1 MLCIFL
7 VAACKARWNNIRD
20 TYRKSLKK
28 NTTKSGQSAAKK
40 IKNYKFADQLSFI
53 NKYFEER
60 KSKTN
65 IEYENDEEEEENMQ
79 LDSEEQPEENLSS
92 QPSLTSVQTNE
103 IHVPIKTTKQKFS
116 KTSVSQ
122 PTASARL
129 MDYLIS
135 KKKEENQM
143 STGSHHPV
151 DAFLSGIA
159 PTLKTLSPYDLHLA
173 KSEIFAIVQKYELQQ
188 ILRRNSST
196 TSSMNSVTPL
206 PSPSED
212 FNAHISPN
220 QNISSASFITCKVTI
235 KIINLIS
242 NTFV

>member
-1 MLCIFL
+1 LLCIFL

-28 NTTKSGQSAAKK
+28 NITKSGQSAAKK

-79 LDSEEQPEENLSS
+79 PDSEEQLLPEEDLPS
-92 QPSLTSVQTNE
+92 QPSLTPVQTNE
-103 IHVPIKTTKQKFS
+103 IHVPIKTTKHKFS

-143 STGSHHPV
+143 STGLHHPV

-159 PTLKTLSPYDLHLA
+159 PTLKTLSPYNWHLA
-173 KSEIFAIVQKYELQQ
+173 KSDIFAIVQKYELQQ
-188 ILRRNSST
+188 ILRTNSST

-220 QNISSASFITCKVTI
+220 QNISSASFH
-235 KIINLIS
+235 NLQS
-242 NTFV
+242 YYQNYQSD